1 MIDIHLPTLGVV
13 LGSAA
18 IDSINPCAIGVLI
31 LMISIIISQRKSIKR
46 MLFITGIYILAI
58 YITYFLA
65 GLGLIFFLANIPITI
80 AEYISIFVGTLV
92 VIFGL
97 FEIKDYFW
105 YGLGFSLGIPPAA
118 VKKIHSLAKNV
129 SVGGAIITGVFVAG
143 VELPCTGGPYLAIT
157 AFLSQ
162 NFNLT
167 AFVLLLIYNVV
178 FIMPLVVITLMV
190 AFGTRLHAVKKW
202 KQEARG
208 VMRLA
213 IGLLLVGLGWL
224 LILIANGTIN
234 FG

>member
-105 YGLGFSLGIPPAA
+105 YGLGFSLGIPPQA
-118 VKKIHSLAKNV
+118 VKKIHQLAKNV
-129 SVGGAIITGVFVAG
+129 SVGGAIITGAFVAG

-202 KQEARG
+202 KQESRDL
-208 VMRLA
+208 MRLA